1 MKTIK
6 REQGQTVIETALV
19 IILILMLFF
28 GIAEI
33 ARAWWFKGQINN
45 AARVGVRVAV
55 VTSPITVETDA
66 SCGSADKVVIA
77 ACDAISNAD
86 VKNSARV
93 SVATSGNAATPQPGD
108 TITVT
113 VTCDFNSIVPGLSSI
128 GMGGPGGWTQSLYKN
143 VYHLT
148 GTSIMRHE

>member
-113 VTCDFNSIVPGLSSI
+113 VTGDFNSIVPGLSSI